1 MGHSVTITVFLVFF
15 DRSFFCVLNECVDSE
30 TASALALSSR
40 NAYLTPHDRQGTAPA
55 LHAALLVAKNSWQ
68 NGLDKQRCISDAQ
81 AFIENVAEK
90 VESDGN
96 EEGTDVKLDY
106 IEMNDPDS
114 FDALPGDT
122 TRAKWELDGAQGRAV
137 LLSGAMWVGKT
148 RLIDNVILGDARRL
162 GIIE

>member
-1 MGHSVTITVFLVFF
+1 MLKKF
-15 DRSFFCVLNECVDSE
+15 VDSDP
-30 TASALALSSR
+30 ASALALSSR
-40 NAYLTPHDRQGTAPA
+40 NAYLTPHERRGTAPA

-106 IEMNDPDS
+106 IEMNDSDS

-122 TRAKWELDGAQGRAV
+122 TRGEWESDGAQGRAV

-148 RLIDNVILGDARRL
+148 RLIDNVILGDARQL